1 MSSSLTSSSVFLP
14 VGKMRTYWVN
24 EDGKKSGEDKSAEFE
39 MPVLEKTTSKE
50 PSEDFMSTD
59 FLLDDMQ
66 EGMPEDPFADEPDG
80 PGGASSRRASRRASR
95 RVSRRVSANVNIS
108 RVGFDIEAPQEAPAQ
123 DTAAMKAVGA
133 LASFVQSS
141 QQRLRLNDEIWVA
154 NDDWEEEISV

>member
-1 MSSSLTSSSVFLP
+1 
-14 VGKMRTYWVN
+14 MRTYWVN
-24 EDGKKSGEDKSAEFE
+24 EDGKKSGEDQSAEFE
-39 MPVLEKTTSKE
+39 MPVLENKMPDE
-50 PSEDFMSTD
+50 PSEDFM
-59 FLLDDMQ
+59 LDDM
-66 EGMPEDPFADEPDG
+66 EEEMAENPFADEPDG
-80 PGGASSRRASRRASR
+80 PGASSRRASRRASR